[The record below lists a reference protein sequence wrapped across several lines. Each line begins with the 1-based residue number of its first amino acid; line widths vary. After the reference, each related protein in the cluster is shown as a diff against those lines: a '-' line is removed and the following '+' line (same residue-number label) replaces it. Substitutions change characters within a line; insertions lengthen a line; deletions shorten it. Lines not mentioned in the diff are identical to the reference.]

1 MQFSPEYFTDR
12 YTTDWGKAINFDGEH
27 AGPVREFFL
36 ANAGYWID
44 EFHFDGLRLDATQN
58 IYDTSS
64 DHLLAAIVRRV
75 RQAARGR
82 STFLVAEN
90 EPQHTKLVRPP
101 AQGGYGLD
109 ALWNDDFH
117 HSAMVALTGRHEAY
131 YTDYLG
137 TPQEFISA
145 CKWGYLYQG
154 QRYTWQKQRRGT
166 PAFGL
171 RPATFVTFFQN
182 HDQIANSGRGL
193 RCHLLT
199 SPGRY
204 KALTAV
210 LLLGPGTPML
220 FQGQEFA
227 ASSPFFYFAD
237 FPEALARLVCQ
248 GRAASLQQFRSL
260 DNPAMQ
266 AGLPHPEDPRTFERS
281 KLDLSER
288 QRHAEIYALHRD
300 LLRLRRQ
307 DPVLCAA
314 QRPGGMDGAV
324 LGPEAFV
331 LRFFDVHGNDRLL
344 IVNLGRDLSLL
355 PAPEPLLAPPE
366 EREWQTLW
374 SSEDPRYGG
383 GGTAPLD
390 TEQNWQIPGH
400 AGVVLWPTP
409 VEEAQDA

>member
-1 MQFSPEYFTDR
+1 
-12 YTTDWGKAINFDGEH
+12 
-27 AGPVREFFL
+27 
-36 ANAGYWID
+36 
-44 EFHFDGLRLDATQN
+44 
-58 IYDTSS
+58 
-64 DHLLAAIVRRV
+64 
-75 RQAARGR
+75 
-82 STFLVAEN
+82 VAEN
-90 EPQHTKLVRPP
+90 EPQHAKLIRPP

-131 YTDYLG
+131 YTDYGG

-154 QRYTWQKQRRGT
+154 QRYTWQQQRRGT

-171 RPATFVTFFQN
+171 PPATFVTFFQN

-227 ASSPFFYFAD
+227 ASSPFLYFAD
-237 FPEALARLVCQ
+237 FPEALARLVRQ
-248 GRAASLQQFRSL
+248 GRVEFLKQFRSL
-260 DNPAMQ
+260 DNPAM
-266 AGLPHPEDPRTFERS
+266 
-281 KLDLSER
+281 
-288 QRHAEIYALHRD
+288 HRD

-307 DPVLCAA
+307 DPVLCTA
-314 QRPGGMDGAV
+314 QCPGGIDGAV

-331 LRFFDVHGNDRLL
+331 LRFFSVHGNDRLL
-344 IVNLGRDLSLL
+344 IVNLGRDLHLA

-366 EREWQTLW
+366 ERAWQTLW
-374 SSEDPRYGG
+374 SSEDPCYGG
-383 GGTAPLD
+383 GGTTPLD
-390 TEQNWQIPGH
+390 TEHHWQIPGH
-400 AGVVLWPTP
+400 AAVVLWPMP